1 MKKLEK
7 IIIIIALAL
16 GTVAHVEAKDPSV
29 GKFREFM
36 GLSFTLNQPGE
47 GKKYQVYL
55 RDNTGFEV
63 DALPPEDYK
72 VGSKMMITKGDRQV
86 VKRTKKLNN
95 EALLAVFEPLQVC
108 IKDAK
113 GKPRPN
119 VRVLF
124 QIDEN
129 SKKIGQGA
137 QITATGTPKVYV
149 MTDKR
154 GMATLSLMWN
164 EPTLESPKASEMK
177 RDKSAIA
184 YFKDGPFSVV
194 ATHGKTKVV
203 FHLKAG

>member
-16 GTVAHVEAKDPSV
+16 GTVSHVEAKDPSV
-29 GKFREFM
+29 GKFMEFM
-36 GLSFTLNQPGE
+36 GLSFTLSQPGE
-47 GKKYQVYL
+47 GKKYHVYS
-55 RDNTGFEV
+55 RDNTGSGV
-63 DALPPEDYK
+63 DTLPPEDYK
-72 VGSKMMITKGDRQV
+72 VGSKMAITKGDRQV
-86 VKRTKKLNN
+86 VKRTKNLKDGTLF
-95 EALLAVFEPLQVC
+95 AIFEPLQVC

-124 QIDEN
+124 QIEEN
-129 SKKIGQGA
+129 SKKTGPAA

-154 GMATLSLMWN
+154 GMATLSLLS
-164 EPTLESPKASEMK
+164 ELPLAFPKGSEMK
-177 RDKSAIA
+177 LGKSAIA
-184 YFKDGPFSVV
+184 YYEDGPFSVV